1 VSAALAIAGLRVG
14 WPGGPTVLHGLSA
27 TLAPGERVGL
37 VGPNGAGK
45 TSLFLAVA
53 GVLAPQAGSIAV
65 AGKPV
70 TPGAFN
76 PGVALVF
83 QQSEDQLFCPTVAED
98 VAFGARSLGL
108 RGAVLETR
116 VAAALEAC
124 NLTALRDR
132 PVHQLSGGEK
142 KRACIA
148 GALVMDPAVMLLD
161 EPSAALDLRQRRRL
175 IGLLGSL
182 PPAMLIASHDLD
194 LVLELCGR
202 VLLLD
207 AGRIVADGP
216 ARAILG
222 DRHLMEA
229 HGQEVPARLL
239 PVSAR

>member
-1 VSAALAIAGLRVG
+1 MSPALTLDGLRVG
-14 WPGGPTVLHGLSA
+14 WPGGQAVLHGLSA
-27 TLAPGERVGL
+27 TIAPGERVGL

-45 TSLFLAVA
+45 TSLFLAIA
-53 GVLAPQAGSIAV
+53 GVLAPQAGHVAV
-65 AGKPV
+65 AGKAV
-70 TPGAFN
+70 APGRFN

-98 VAFGARSLGL
+98 VAFGARSLGMQ
-108 RGAVLETR
+108 GAALAAR
-116 VAAALEAC
+116 VAAALAAC
-124 NLTALRDR
+124 DLTDLGDR

-148 GALVMDPAVMLLD
+148 GALVMEPALMLLD

-194 LVLELCGR
+194 LVLALCGR

-216 ARAILG
+216 ARTILG
-222 DRHLMEA
+222 DRALMEA
-229 HGQEVPARLL
+229 HGQEVPPQLQA
-239 PVSAR
+239 VATG